1 MPKFSKNKKLIKKS
15 EKTFPR
21 YMYLD
26 GFGKFLVIFVQI
38 CEISFLKMYTFIYF
52 TSLVSSY
59 VKNHFHKNLQFCE
72 GDTILNQCDSNK

>member
-1 MPKFSKNKKLIKKS
+1 
-15 EKTFPR
+15 
-21 YMYLD
+21 MYLD
-26 GFGKFLVIFVQI
+26 DFGKFLVIFVQI

-59 VKNHFHKNLQFCE
+59 VKNNFHKNLQFCE